1 MFNKKV
7 SVIALFL
14 FMLTQSFT
22 VIAEEQ
28 KARGNVMKVSGDVS
42 VISADGETRTVQQ
55 AGESLNENDTI
66 VTNEGGSV
74 IVEYDDGAL
83 SVLNEKSRLRVEKT
97 RWFSYLGG
105 KIYFTFKK
113 VFGEPRRVRTRS
125 ATIGVRGTTFILSD
139 DTENNSQ
146 TIALKEGLLDVEST
160 GRPFEIHRKK
170 EMDDFERFKQKQ
182 EALREQ
188 MLTEYEQYKDQTMKE
203 FIEYKHQF
211 TLQPDRVVSL
221 SGNRVDETAMTE
233 EDRAAFDAFE
243 AEAEDIIKAFRE
255 RSNNEESQ

>member
-1 MFNKKV
+1 MV
-7 SVIALFL
+7 FL
-14 FMLTQSFT
+14 FMLAHSFA
-22 VIAEEQ
+22 VMAEQEQ
-28 KARGNVMKVSGDVS
+28 PRGNVMKVSGDVT
-42 VISADGETRTVQQ
+42 VINADGETRAVKQ
-55 AGESLNENDTI
+55 AGEPLNENDTI

-113 VFGEPRRVRTRS
+113 VFGGEPRRVRTQS
-125 ATIGVRGTTFILSD
+125 ATIGVRGTTFILSE
-139 DTENNSQ
+139 DTDLGSQ
-146 TIALKEGLLDVEST
+146 SVALKEGLLDVEST
-160 GRPFEIHRKK
+160 GEPFEIHKK
-170 EMDDFERFKQKQ
+170 REMNDFERFKQQ
-182 EALREQ
+182 QQAARDQ
-188 MLTEYEQYKDQTMKE
+188 MLTEYQQYKDQTMKE

-233 EDRAAFDAFE
+233 TDREEFARFE
-243 AEAEDIIKAFRE
+243 SEAEDIIKAFRE
-255 RSNNEESQ
+255 SRSERLQE